1 MVRRGK
7 FGVHAA
13 GIHAF
18 ADFFQQCCGIGRIV
32 GRQLSRILGLCDEY
46 FHGGRGGA
54 GAHSRYGIRSSRYAA
69 ENISAAILC
78 GAAGCILLGFMQHWL
93 WFLILFVLAKSGYSL
108 SLVVY
113 DSMLCDVTQPERMD
127 EVSSRGY
134 AWGYI
139 GSCAPF
145 LVTVVIYVLYA
156 MAGLLSM
163 FAAMLLV
170 FIVIA
175 AWWVGCSFPLW
186 KSYRQEHFVEACG
199 HPVRTGL
206 ANLGG
211 VFKEV
216 ARNKKVLFFLI
227 AFFFFIDGV
236 YTIIDMATA
245 YGTSLGL
252 DTTMLLIAL
261 LVTQIVAF
269 PSAILLGMLSR
280 KIKPQFLIMACI
292 VAYFFITVYAVF
304 LDQIYEFWILAVCV
318 GLFQG
323 TIQAMSRAYFA
334 KIIPPQ
340 KAGEYFGIYDIFG
353 KGAAFMGTLLVGI
366 VTDATGNQSF
376 GVGALAVMFVIGFV
390 FFIIAVRCKETPVC
404 RVQADSPCKQKDSLA
419 E

>member
-1 MVRRGK
+1 
-7 FGVHAA
+7 
-13 GIHAF
+13 
-18 ADFFQQCCGIGRIV
+18 
-32 GRQLSRILGLCDEY
+32 
-46 FHGGRGGA
+46 
-54 GAHSRYGIRSSRYAA
+54 
-69 ENISAAILC
+69 
-78 GAAGCILLGFMQHWL
+78 MQHWL

-139 GSCAPF
+139 GSCAQF

-156 MAGLLSM
+156 MFGYLSM

-269 PSAILLGMLSR
+269 PSAILLGGKR
-280 KIKPQFLIMACI
+280 I
-292 VAYFFITVYAVF
+292 
-304 LDQIYEFWILAVCV
+304 
-318 GLFQG
+318 G
-323 TIQAMSRAYFA
+323 T
-334 KIIPPQ
+334 P
-340 KAGEYFGIYDIFG
+340 
-353 KGAAFMGTLLVGI
+353 
-366 VTDATGNQSF
+366 
-376 GVGALAVMFVIGFV
+376 
-390 FFIIAVRCKETPVC
+390 
-404 RVQADSPCKQKDSLA
+404 
-419 E
+419 